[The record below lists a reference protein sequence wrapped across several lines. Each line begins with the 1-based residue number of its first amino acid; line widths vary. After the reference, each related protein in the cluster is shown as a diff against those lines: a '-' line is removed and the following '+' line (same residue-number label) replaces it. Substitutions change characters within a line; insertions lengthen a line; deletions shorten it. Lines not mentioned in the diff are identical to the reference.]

1 MSVTKRVTAQF
12 NLLVSPAGL
21 AYFNTLTAANRA
33 FLINGAANQYYNA
46 CDLAARMDALA

>member
-1 MSVTKRVTAQF
+1 MSVTQRVTAQF

-33 FLINGAANQYYNA
+33 FLINGAANAYYSA
-46 CDLAARMDALA
+46 ADLASRMDALG